1 MKFVKTARFKV
12 RESVH
17 ARRFDDELVVLDL
30 AQGEYFAL
38 DEVGARVWE
47 GLAAGWSLGG
57 LCDAMVSTYDVDRD
71 TLCEDVAS
79 FAESL
84 VASGLLNIV
93 DEEGHATLLR
103 PSEDRKE

>member
-1 MKFVKTARFKV
+1 MKIHETACFEV

-47 GLAAGWSLGG
+47 GLTNGKNLGG
-57 LCDAMVSTYDVDRD
+57 LCEVLLSTYDVESEQLRGDI
-71 TLCEDVAS
+71 AA
-79 FAESL
+79 FAEALISN
-84 VASGLLNIV
+84 GLMRV
-93 DEEGHATLLR
+93 VE
-103 PSEDRKE
+103 